1 MIKAVLFDVGGTLH
15 TQVETDASRKK
26 FRALIRSV
34 LSRRGILEDTE
45 EEALFSAI
53 TEGGRRYKKFTEEA
67 LTELEPDAIWR
78 DYFLAPFDFDRSRLD
93 GLGEE
98 LCCIYDLEEKEIIPR
113 EGLHETIAALRERG
127 YRLGIISNIMSRTM
141 VGKVLERHGL
151 TDAFSYILQSSD
163 CKIRKPD
170 PRIFD
175 LCLRD
180 LGLTKDEVIYIGD
193 TISRDVRGTK
203 AAGWRIIQ
211 IDNPLTYHR
220 DTAYRDMGYK
230 PDFFI
235 HKLPEAV
242 RILDR
247 LREEE
252 TDAGHTV

>member
-15 TQVETDASRKK
+15 TQIATEESGRR
-26 FRALIRSV
+26 FRALVRGA
-34 LSRRGILEDTE
+34 LARRGLLADIDD
-45 EEALFSAI
+45 EALFSAI
-53 TEGGRRYKKFTEEA
+53 AEGGRRYKAFTEEA
-67 LTELEPDAIWR
+67 LTELEPDRIWQE
-78 DYFLAPFDFDRSRLD
+78 YFLAPFAFDRSRLE

-98 LCCIYDLEEKEIIPR
+98 LCCIYDLELKEIVPR
-113 EGLHETIAALRERG
+113 EGLRETVAALREHG

-141 VGKVLERHGL
+141 VGRVLERHGL
-151 TDAFSYILQSSD
+151 TDAFPYVLQSSD

-180 LGLTKDEVIYIGD
+180 LGLAKEEAIYIGD

-220 DTAYRDMGYK
+220 DAAFRDMGYE
-230 PDFFI
+230 PEYFI
-235 HKLPEAV
+235 HRLPEAV
-242 RILDR
+242 EILDR

-252 TDAGHTV
+252 ERR